1 VVVVVVEVVV
11 VVAEDEENQEE
22 IKTLVARDRSVFL
35 VLVSCVKLKL
45 NVQIK
50 YHSAS
55 FKSC

>member
-35 VLVSCVKLKL
+35 VRQLCETQTQCT
-45 NVQIK
+45 N
-50 YHSAS
+50 
-55 FKSC
+55 